1 MNLEELQHR
10 YQHLRRELDAAYSA
24 ARWDAQRIDR
34 IIEQMV
40 PVERALSRVAPARCT
55 DAPHVVTVIALPG
68 RGLSA

>member
-1 MNLEELQHR
+1 MNPEELQHR

-40 PVERALSRVAPARCT
+40 PVERALSRVAPARCM
-55 DAPHVVTVIALPG
+55 DAPASVAALQPG
-68 RGLSA
+68 LAV